1 MQLFFDSYNFF
12 NVFILSTLMVV
23 QLRNH
28 TVFFVAACYFRL
40 FYLILQ
46 AVTKK
51 SKI

>member
-12 NVFILSTLMVV
+12 NVFMLSTLMVV

-40 FYLILQ
+40 FCLILQ
-46 AVTKK
+46 AVIKNTKL
-51 SKI
+51 